1 MKVIML
7 ESTNNVGMVG
17 EVVNVKPGF
26 ARNYLLPLNKAVV
39 ADERNIKKLTHQNK
53 VLEHKVKKAKE
64 QAETLRSQIHE
75 KEVIITKK
83 SAQGKKLFGSVTALD
98 IQQTI
103 ATQLGFQLNRKSIVL
118 DDPIKVA
125 GTYTVALKLD
135 GGLESAITLI
145 VRSEEAKEEKVA
157 AAAVGEE
164 GEAPKK
170 GKRSKKD
177 KKTEKTET
185 EEGVETAKTE

>member
-17 EVVNVKPGF
+17 EIVNVKPGF
-26 ARNYLLPLNKAVV
+26 ARNYLIPLNKAVV
-39 ADERNIKKLTHQNK
+39 ADERNVKKLSHQNK

-64 QAETLRSQIHE
+64 QATQLHSQINQ
-75 KEVIITKK
+75 KEIIITKK
-83 SAQGKKLFGSVTALD
+83 SAQGKKLFGSVTSLD

-103 ATQLGFQLNRKSIVL
+103 AAQLGFQLNRKSIIL
-118 DDPIKVA
+118 EEAIKTA

-135 GGLESAITLI
+135 GGLDSAITLI
-145 VRSEEAKEEKVA
+145 VRAEEAKEEKQAA

-170 GKRSKKD
+170 GKRSKK
-177 KKTEKTET
+177 TEKKEEGT
-185 EEGVETAKTE
+185 EEAAKT

>member
-17 EVVNVKPGF
+17 EIVNVKPGF
-26 ARNYLLPLNKAVV
+26 ARNYLIPLNKAVV
-39 ADERNIKKLTHQNK
+39 ADERNVKKLSHQNK

-64 QAETLRSQIHE
+64 QATQLHSQIHQ
-75 KEVIITKK
+75 KEIIITKK
-83 SAQGKKLFGSVTALD
+83 SAQGKKLFGSVTSLD

-103 ATQLGFQLNRKSIVL
+103 AAQLGFQLNRKSIVL
-118 DDPIKVA
+118 EEAIKTA
-125 GTYTVALKLD
+125 GTYTVGLKLD

-145 VRSEEAKEEKVA
+145 VRAEEAKEEKQA
-157 AAAVGEE
+157 AAPGEE

-170 GKRSKKD
+170 AKRSKKAE
-177 KKTEKTET
+177 KKEEGT
-185 EEGVETAKTE
+185 EEAAKTE